1 MDTIELQLQ
10 HPVQDMLALYKHQF
24 VSVDR
29 TLELYFSGCSRKCP
43 GCQNEELQTIKPE
56 TVYYSPF
63 GIVESLRD
71 YVGIANQVHIVGGEP
86 LEQPRKSFIEM
97 CQLLK
102 AYGFKNIVLFTGYDI
117 PENRITHETP
127 VFKYIDFLKTGAY
140 DETNL
145 NTEKKK
151 EPVLGLVLA
160 SNNQK
165 VYKL

>member
-1 MDTIELQLQ
+1 MKNIELKLN
-10 HPVQDMLALYKHQF
+10 HPLQDMLALYKHQF
-24 VSVDR
+24 ISVDR

-43 GCQNEELQTIKPE
+43 GCHNEELQTITPG

-63 GIVESLRD
+63 GIVESLLD
-71 YVGIANQVHIVGGEP
+71 YIGIAKQVHILGGEP
-86 LEQPRKSFIEM
+86 LEQPREPMIEM
-97 CQLLK
+97 CRLLK
-102 AYGFKNIVLFTGYDI
+102 VYGFKNIVLFTGYDI
-117 PENRITHETP
+117 PENRITKETP

-140 DETNL
+140 DENNL
-145 NTEKKK
+145 NAEKKK

>member
-1 MDTIELQLQ
+1 
-10 HPVQDMLALYKHQF
+10 MLAFYKHQF

-43 GCQNEELQTIKPE
+43 GCQNEELQTIKPG
-56 TVYYSPF
+56 TVYYSPL
-63 GIVESLRD
+63 GILDTLLD
-71 YVGIANQVHIVGGEP
+71 YVEVANQVHILGGEP
-86 LEQPRKSFIEM
+86 MEQPRDPMVELLR
-97 CQLLK
+97 LLK
-102 AYGFKNIVLFTGYDI
+102 VYGFKNIVLFTGYDI
-117 PENRITHETP
+117 PENRINRDAP
-127 VFKYIDFLKTGAY
+127 IFKYIDFLKTGAY

-145 NTEKKK
+145 NTEKVK